1 MFVTKLLLLCGVA
14 AGAFYIGTD
23 LAAATLLYP
32 GYDYTAQQVSE
43 LSAIGAPSRPFWMAM
58 GYPYTL
64 LTLAFGAGIWRAAA
78 GRTWLKLASVLVLL
92 FGLNGFLW
100 GYMAPMHMRGTE
112 FTQTDDL
119 HIAFAMAAVLLMIA
133 FMSAGALALGRGF
146 RVFSA
151 ATVGAML
158 VAGATV
164 STRIADIAAN
174 RPTPWMGLVERVS
187 VYAPMIW
194 MAALA
199 LLLIRQI
206 GARPGRTE
214 PRQSTASA
222 A

>member
-119 HIAFAMAAVLLMIA
+119 HIAFAVAVTWRMGIISSFSSVGFGA
-133 FMSAGALALGRGF
+133 SNAGEF
-146 RVFSA
+146 TP
-151 ATVGAML
+151 ATDF
-158 VAGATV
+158 AG
-164 STRIADIAAN
+164 S
-174 RPTPWMGLVERVS
+174 MK
-187 VYAPMIW
+187 
-194 MAALA
+194 
-199 LLLIRQI
+199 
-206 GARPGRTE
+206 
-214 PRQSTASA
+214 
-222 A
+222 